1 MKFEDIK
8 LNKVVWRVIEYD
20 GYLFIIKGIIVTFST
35 AYTPVEYNEIKVKWV
50 FGAPLPVLEAFD
62 YSYYANQLAESKDEA
77 IKQYEAGIAAE
88 LQKRSE
94 QIDTAFEKNEPIQWY
109 DEFERADWEY

>member
-8 LNKVVWRVIEYD
+8 LNKVVWQVVEYD
-20 GYLFIIKGIIVTFST
+20 GYLFILKGLIVTWSIG
-35 AYTPVEYNEIKVKWV
+35 YTPVEYNEIKVKWV
-50 FGAPLPVLEAFD
+50 FGAPLPVLERHD
-62 YSYYANQLAESKDEA
+62 CSYYAHQLSESKEEA
-77 IKQYEAGIAAE
+77 IQQYEAGIAAE

-94 QIDTAFEKNEPIQWY
+94 QIDKAFEDNEPIQWY